1 MNKKP
6 YLILVAG
13 ASASG
18 KSTVSEEIVCSLK
31 EEGLKVLHL
40 CQDRF
45 YVSQLA
51 NNYNGRTNY
60 DHPNAF
66 DWDEMRTI
74 LEKLLAN
81 EQVPLPIYDYT
92 THSRS
97 KEVDIVQ
104 DYDVIILEGLF
115 ALYDQQ
121 ILAKAIAKIFVDT
134 PPDECLIR
142 RLTRDMK
149 ERKRSFDSVINQWR
163 NDVRAMY
170 REFIE
175 PTRANADII
184 LPWTSWSNAALV
196 MVKSGLKE
204 YLKEHELL

>member
-81 EQVPLPIYDYT
+81 EQVALPIYDYT

>member
-18 KSTVSEEIVCSLK
+18 KSTVSEEIVTSLQH
-31 EEGLKVLHL
+31 EGLKVLHL

-45 YVSQLA
+45 YLSQLH
-51 NNYNGRTNY
+51 NNYNGKTNY
-60 DHPNAF
+60 DHPTAF
-66 DWDEMRTI
+66 DWQEMRAT
-74 LEKLLAN
+74 LAQLLAN
-81 EQVPLPIYDYT
+81 QEVTLPIYDYT

-97 KEVDIVQ
+97 SQVDVVF
-104 DYDVIILEGLF
+104 DYDVIILEGLY
-115 ALYDQQ
+115 ALYDPQ
-121 ILAKAIAKIFVDT
+121 ILNQAMVKIFVDT

-142 RLTRDMK
+142 RLTRDMQ

-163 NDVRAMY
+163 DDVRAMY

-175 PTRANADII
+175 PTKANADLI
-184 LPWTSWSNAALV
+184 LPWTSWSVAGLE
-196 MVKSGLKE
+196 MTTSGLRE
-204 YLKEHELL
+204 YLKKHELL